1 MAESMMTAL
10 VDVEDWRRWRTS
22 SAGRKRWHAWTTDWP
37 VLRAWELDDLASPT
51 GSPRT
56 DAMQAALVGLSQR
69 GEGLAATTLLVQ
81 LRPGLARLVR
91 WAAVNGLRSSQE
103 ATEEVRAIFF
113 ETIYRHSLARRP
125 AKIAANLVLDTRQR
139 LTRSSLR
146 AGPDQWQNPGRD
158 QGPSRLL
165 DSASEVGIASVWDAD
180 PLSSM
185 AVSAT
190 LQAAVGRL
198 PGSASS
204 RRLTA
209 TLAYRAWILEEPRAI
224 IAADL
229 DLPVTMVSKRLH
241 RLRALVR
248 REDLVA

>member
-1 MAESMMTAL
+1 MMTAL

-56 DAMQAALVGLSQR
+56 DAMQAALV
-69 GEGLAATTLLVQ
+69 
-81 LRPGLARLVR
+81 
-91 WAAVNGLRSSQE
+91 GLRSSQE